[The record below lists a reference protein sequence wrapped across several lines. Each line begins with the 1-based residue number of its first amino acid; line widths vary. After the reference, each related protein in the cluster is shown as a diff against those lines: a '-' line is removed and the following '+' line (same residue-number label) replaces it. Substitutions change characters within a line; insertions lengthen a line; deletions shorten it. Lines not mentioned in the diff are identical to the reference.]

1 MRHRCPSCSQLSRSS
16 TSRVSKSCE
25 RPTLANLSSTDLA
38 EPWVYPYT
46 DFGEGRGK
54 LPRPILRAVI
64 GVGTSSDSPTFSAIV
79 DTGGPVTVV
88 AQEVIHSGG
97 DPVDTG
103 SSMFLRLAGSASEVT
118 FVRIDVG
125 SQAAGRT
132 FDGTRD
138 SVAQLGGSPH
148 ALATPRNRCDARP
161 GRIPRQLPSH
171 VRPGGFVLEPADVF
185 KRRYPT
191 LTAGDTEP

>member
-1 MRHRCPSCSQLSRSS
+1 M
-16 TSRVSKSCE
+16 SKSCE

-64 GVGTSSDSPTFSAIV
+64 GVGTSSNSPTFSAIV

-88 AQEVIHSGG
+88 AQDVIQSGG

-103 SSMFLRLAGSASEVT
+103 TSMFLRLAGRASEVPLYELT
-118 FVRIDVG
+118 
-125 SQAAGRT
+125 
-132 FDGTRD
+132 
-138 SVAQLGGSPH
+138 LE
-148 ALATPRNRCDARP
+148 ARP
-161 GRIPRQLPSH
+161 PAELSAEPAIRWRSLVAVLTPWPHQGTAVMLGQVGFLDNFT
-171 VRPGGFVLEPADVF
+171 VTFGPGGFVLEPADVF

-191 LTAGDTEP
+191 LTARDSEP

>member
-1 MRHRCPSCSQLSRSS
+1 MRAPHPRNQW
-16 TSRVSKSCE
+16 
-25 RPTLANLSSTDLA
+25 STDLA

-79 DTGGPVTVV
+79 DTGGPVAVV
-88 AQEVIHSGG
+88 AQEVIQSGG

-103 SSMFLRLAGSASEVT
+103 SSMFLRLAGSASEVPLYELT
-118 FVRIDVG
+118 
-125 SQAAGRT
+125 
-132 FDGTRD
+132 
-138 SVAQLGGSPH
+138 LE
-148 ALATPRNRCDARP
+148 ARP
-161 GRIPRQLPSH
+161 PAELSTEPAIRWRSLVAVLTPWPHQGTAVMLGQVGFLDNFT
-171 VRPGGFVLEPADVF
+171 VTFGPGGFVLEPADVF

-191 LTAGDTEP
+191 LAAGDTEP

>member
-1 MRHRCPSCSQLSRSS
+1 M
-16 TSRVSKSCE
+16 SKSCE

-54 LPRPILRAVI
+54 LPRRILRAVI
-64 GVGTSSDSPTFSAIV
+64 GVGTSSDSPTFSAII

-88 AQEVIHSGG
+88 APEVIQGGG
-97 DPVDTG
+97 DPVGTG
-103 SSMFLRLAGSASEVT
+103 TSMVLRLAGSASEVPLYELT
-118 FVRIDVG
+118 
-125 SQAAGRT
+125 
-132 FDGTRD
+132 
-138 SVAQLGGSPH
+138 LE
-148 ALATPRNRCDARP
+148 ARP
-161 GRIPRQLPSH
+161 PAELSMEPAIRWRSLVAVLTPWPHQGTAVMLGQVGFLDNFT
-171 VRPGGFVLEPADVF
+171 VTFGPGGFVLEPADVF

>member
-1 MRHRCPSCSQLSRSS
+1 
-16 TSRVSKSCE
+16 VSKSCE

-88 AQEVIHSGG
+88 APEVIQSGG

-103 SSMFLRLAGSASEVT
+103 TSMVLRLAGSASEVPLYELAVLTPWPHQGTAVMLGQVGFLDNFTVT
-118 FVRIDVG
+118 FG
-125 SQAAGRT
+125 
-132 FDGTRD
+132 
-138 SVAQLGGSPH
+138 
-148 ALATPRNRCDARP
+148 
-161 GRIPRQLPSH
+161 
-171 VRPGGFVLEPADVF
+171 PGGFVLEPADVF
-185 KRRYPT
+185 KRRYPS